1 MGRVENLDWLET
13 FVAVTDSGGFSAPA
27 QAVHRSQSRGEL
39 TRHFAGAGAR
49 RARLFDRGHRPVLL
63 TDAGE
68 AFLPHAREVLLGV
81 ARGHPLADVPAP
93 LPLSEMVGHRLVTIG
108 GSIHQEVMYEA
119 QASLKQARCPRRSPG
134 GPTSHHRP
142 W

>member
-13 FVAVTDSGGFSAPA
+13 FLAVTDSGGFSAPA
-27 QAVHRSQSRGEL
+27 QAVHRSQSRVSSHVTSLEQALG
-39 TRHFAGAGAR
+39 
-49 RARLFDRGHRPVLL
+49 ARLFDRGHRPVLL

-93 LPLSEMVGHRLVTIG
+93 LPLSEMVGQRLVTIG

-119 QASLKQARCPRRSPG
+119 RASLKQARRPRRSPG
-134 GPTSHHRP
+134 GPTSHRP